1 MLCRIA
7 AVSLSRALAIAGLA
21 FARGAAAEP
30 APRPNI
36 LFVLTEDQGAHMG
49 CLGTAGLETPHM
61 DALAASATLF
71 RTAWVGYP
79 VCSASKACLLT
90 GLDSTVNGLLNNT
103 RNYFKPA
110 ARLTAAELADG
121 AYRNARIRT
130 PGPTLVEHLVAAGY
144 HAGITGKLHVAP
156 NERFPYHEFL
166 GPDGGRQLLNFA
178 ARAREAGRPWFLLHN
193 SITHSHRPFANGD
206 REPLG
211 VDPAAVRLPAFLPDT
226 PVARQDWAEYLDGVE
241 RNDAALGRLLALL
254 DESGQAGRTVVVFMG
269 DHGPAFPHGKMT
281 PYDLGLHVPLIVR
294 IPGVAPR
301 ETAALVHEIDLLPTL
316 LDVAQIDPAAGL
328 PGRSLVPLVEGR
340 ASEGHDFLFATVSG
354 RAFGAKRGMEERT
367 VRDARYQLIARSHL
381 DEPRIL
387 NDDSVQWKTWRCR
400 IHDEIV
406 RHADAYPEAF
416 RILAEHLPHT
426 LGGTPP
432 ALECYDLEADPDEM
446 HDLLRSPQPP
456 EVAARITAL
465 HTALAAW
472 AEANSDER
480 FACPPLPGGF

>member
-1 MLCRIA
+1 
-7 AVSLSRALAIAGLA
+7 V
-21 FARGAAAEP
+21 
-30 APRPNI
+30 
-36 LFVLTEDQGAHMG
+36 
-49 CLGTAGLETPHM
+49 
-61 DALAASATLF
+61 
-71 RTAWVGYP
+71 
-79 VCSASKACLLT
+79 
-90 GLDSTVNGLLNNT
+90 
-103 RNYFKPA
+103 
-110 ARLTAAELADG
+110 
-121 AYRNARIRT
+121 
-130 PGPTLVEHLVAAGY
+130 
-144 HAGITGKLHVAP
+144 
-156 NERFPYHEFL
+156 
-166 GPDGGRQLLNFA
+166 
-178 ARAREAGRPWFLLHN
+178 
-193 SITHSHRPFANGD
+193 NGD

-316 LDVAQIDPAAGL
+316 LDVAQIDPVAGL

-354 RAFGAKRGMEERT
+354 RQFGAKRGMEERT

>member
-7 AVSLSRALAIAGLA
+7 AVSLSRALAIAALA
-21 FARGAAAEP
+21 FAGGAAAEP

-49 CLGTAGLETPHM
+49 CLGTAGVETPHM

-103 RNYFKPA
+103 PNYFKPA
-110 ARLTAAELADG
+110 ARLTPAELADPRYH
-121 AYRNARIRT
+121 AARIRS
-130 PGPTLVEHLVAAGY
+130 PAPTLVEHLVAAGY

-166 GPDGGRQLLNFA
+166 GADGGRQLVNFA
-178 ARAREAGRPWFLLHN
+178 ARAREAGRPWFLFHN
-193 SITHSHRPFANGD
+193 SITHAHRPFVDGD
-206 REPLG
+206 SEPLG

-241 RNDAALGRLLALL
+241 RNDAALGTLLAQL
-254 DESGQAGRTVVVFMG
+254 QATGEADRTVVVFMG

-281 PYDLGLHVPLIVR
+281 PFDLALHVPLIIR
-294 IPGVAPR
+294 IPGAAPR
-301 ETAALVHEIDLLPTL
+301 ESAALVHEIDLLPTL
-316 LDVAQIDPAAGL
+316 LDAARLAPVAGL

-340 ASEGHDFLFATVSG
+340 ETAGHDYLFATVSG
-354 RAFGAKRGMEERT
+354 RQFGAKRGMEERT
-367 VRDARYQLIARSHL
+367 VRDARYHLIARSHL
-381 DEPRIL
+381 DEPRFL
-387 NDDSVQWKTWRCR
+387 NDDSIRWKTWRCR

-406 RHADAYPEAF
+406 RHADLHPEPF
-416 RILAEHLPHT
+416 RILAEHLPAT

-456 EVAARITAL
+456 EVAARIADL

-472 AEANSDER
+472 AEANGDER
-480 FACPPLPGGF
+480 FACPPLPRGF